1 MTGTARGKEEEV
13 IRFARR
19 RHLFHGGSLELF
31 PFLDTSRSLALC
43 PAGVFLV
50 GTFHILALK
59 SQRLAVSLTK
69 MAAYKVVMIRHGESE
84 YNQANK
90 FCGWHDADLSQLG
103 IQEAM
108 NGGQV
113 NNKKLSV
120 SAESVPLLVNPDFVF
135 GRCNRSVAVFCS
147 KPRMIV
153 QWSCTSEFLKIQM
166 MLGFKN
172 K

>member
-1 MTGTARGKEEEV
+1 
-13 IRFARR
+13 
-19 RHLFHGGSLELF
+19 
-31 PFLDTSRSLALC
+31 
-43 PAGVFLV
+43 
-50 GTFHILALK
+50 
-59 SQRLAVSLTK
+59 